1 MLQGC
6 QSTSALRALARSAL
20 LRDGCSEDDRAVL
33 KTLAGDEVERSS
45 GSSGGNVVA
54 SVDALRVL
62 HRHVAADRAGQGGST
77 LRAALRGSCLHFL
90 PHGPGACGA
99 AAPERPVDPKL
110 AAARRARRERAQA
123 RAAERDYQRS
133 VEELTEGERRE
144 AARGEMGGALQQAS
158 IGVNLIAAI
167 VTAGFVGHYA
177 GAQLSRTGP
186 HVSQAPPPLL
196 LVLLLLLLAADWH
209 HLTPS
214 HPRHL
219 PVHARA
225 CQRWVGAIVCIVGM
239 ILVEVILFV
248 IRDTASERRPMAQA
262 MSARCSRATG
272 DATDGRK
279 AKED

>member
-1 MLQGC
+1 MLRF
-6 QSTSALRALARSAL
+6 TL
-20 LRDGCSEDDRAVL
+20 LVCVVVAAPVL
-33 KTLAGDEVERSS
+33 SDVVHTRGKEMIDV
-45 GSSGGNVVA
+45 GNVTTEPLLYLHIQKTGGTFCD
-54 SVDALRVL
+54 SFLRVRCPAWEL
-62 HRHVAADRAGQGGST
+62 IYDIGFAIYDKVST
-77 LRAALRGSCLHFL
+77 TYLKREVSKRG
-90 PHGPGACGA
+90 GA

-225 CQRWVGAIVCIVGM
+225 CQRWRHRRQA
-239 ILVEVILFV
+239 
-248 IRDTASERRPMAQA
+248 RPARARARRPAPA
-262 MSARCSRATG
+262 RSPRVSAGAASCVI
-272 DATDGRK
+272 
-279 AKED
+279 

>member
-1 MLQGC
+1 MLE
-6 QSTSALRALARSAL
+6 ALA
-20 LRDGCSEDDRAVL
+20 GE
-33 KTLAGDEVERSS
+33 EVERSS
-45 GSSGGNVVA
+45 GSSSSGGNIVA

-62 HRHVAADRAGQGGST
+62 HRHVTADRAGQGGST

-186 HVSQAPPPLL
+186 HVSQTPPPPPPPPLPPPLL
-196 LVLLLLLLAADWH
+196 LLFLPLLAADWH

-219 PVHARA
+219 PVHCA
-225 CQRWVGAIVCIVGM
+225 CCKRWVGAIVCIIGM